1 MQTNKG
7 ATSGVTLHSRKALLN
22 ALAVT
27 GIEDSA
33 ADSNNRCLGT
43 NAQAQGGG
51 LM

>member
-7 ATSGVTLHSRKALLN
+7 ATSGGHLARREGALN

-33 ADSNNRCLGT
+33 ADSNNRCLDIR
-43 NAQAQGGG
+43 AQAQGG